1 MKIELKGGTIVMRR
15 KHCITNSKVTCDD
28 INKNIQVDLQYYTKI
43 KWICVLKFSF
53 TFSYLTGNENITRDN
68 FKLRTMTRKY
78 NSNDVLVSISLKL
91 PAEFLLGNDW
101 FKMNPRQPFPLFLKV
116 PSFCY
121 YTCRNRCSQVIKG
134 SLIGYVPDQST
145 VYI

>member
-1 MKIELKGGTIVMRR
+1 M
-15 KHCITNSKVTCDD
+15 
-28 INKNIQVDLQYYTKI
+28 DL
-43 KWICVLKFSF
+43 CFKFSF

-101 FKMNPRQPFPLFLKV
+101 FKMNPR
-116 PSFCY
+116 
-121 YTCRNRCSQVIKG
+121 
-134 SLIGYVPDQST
+134 
-145 VYI
+145 